1 MSLLLLTSKVY
12 HSIWAYNSQSFFA
25 PLLNF
30 TSPMFSKALKEPHTS
45 FEILFLGR
53 SFISRTL
60 HCPFWLFRPPQTP
73 NCISRTQQT
82 LCGFLLPVPMSENG
96 LQVVSQ
102 EDLRN
107 YLICSL
113 LSGIMVCGAC
123 CPISKNRQSLYFVQF
138 YCSSLS
144 WVIGTSSR
152 MRAES

>member
-1 MSLLLLTSKVY
+1 MSLLLLLTSKVS
-12 HSIWAYNSQSFFA
+12 HHIWAYNSQSFFA

-45 FEILFLGR
+45 FGILFLCR

-60 HCPFWLFRPPQTP
+60 HCHFWLFPPPRTLI
-73 NCISRTQQT
+73 CISTTQQT

-96 LQVVSQ
+96 LQVLSQ
-102 EDLRN
+102 EDLRD

-138 YCSSLS
+138 
-144 WVIGTSSR
+144 
-152 MRAES
+152 